1 MNQSKYELRSFEEN
15 LKALEQIVSEM
26 EKPDIELD
34 KAIELYKEGLNLSI
48 YLNNFINNYEGKIR
62 ILEKNFEDGKFT
74 EFDYAQD
81 QVKNSEFTDYTTEK
95 REDSTSISDTTMQN
109 TQTDETIDEGKK
121 IKKNRVRKEKNLDS
135 SDNFLKSEFENT
147 NNDEDKDDGLPF

>member
-81 QVKNSEFTDYTTEK
+81 KIKNSEHVDYATEK
-95 REDSTSISDTTMQN
+95 REDSTLISNINSQN
-109 TQTDETIDEGKK
+109 TQKNETIDEEKK
-121 IKKNRVRKEKNLDS
+121 IKRNRVRKEKKIDS
-135 SDNFLKSEFENT
+135 SDNLLKSEFENT

>member
-15 LKALEQIVSEM
+15 LKALEQIVSEI

>member
-74 EFDYAQD
+74 EFDYSQD
-81 QVKNSEFTDYTTEK
+81 QIKNSEPVDYTTEK
-95 REDSTSISDTTMQN
+95 REDSTLISNINSQN
-109 TQTDETIDEGKK
+109 NQKNETIDEEKK
-121 IKKNRVRKEKNLDS
+121 IKRNRVRKEKKIDS
-135 SDNFLKSEFENT
+135 SDNLLKSEFENT

>member
-74 EFDYAQD
+74 EFDYSQD
-81 QVKNSEFTDYTTEK
+81 QIKNSEPVDYTTEK
-95 REDSTSISDTTMQN
+95 REDSTLISNINSQN
-109 TQTDETIDEGKK
+109 TQKNETIDEEKK
-121 IKKNRVRKEKNLDS
+121 IKRNRVRKEKKIDS
-135 SDNFLKSEFENT
+135 SDNLLKSEFENT

>member
-1 MNQSKYELRSFEEN
+1 MNQSKYESRSFEEN

-74 EFDYAQD
+74 EFDYSQD
-81 QVKNSEFTDYTTEK
+81 QIKNSEPVDYTTEK
-95 REDSTSISDTTMQN
+95 REDSTLISNINSQN
-109 TQTDETIDEGKK
+109 TQKNETIDEEKK
-121 IKKNRVRKEKNLDS
+121 IKRNRVRKEKKIDS
-135 SDNFLKSEFENT
+135 SDNLLKSEFENT

>member
-95 REDSTSISDTTMQN
+95 REDSASISDTTMQN

-121 IKKNRVRKEKNLDS
+121 IKKSRVRKEKNLDS

>member
-48 YLNNFINNYEGKIR
+48 YLNNFINNYERKIL

>member
-95 REDSTSISDTTMQN
+95 REDSASISDTTMQN

>member
-81 QVKNSEFTDYTTEK
+81 QIKNSEPVDYTTEK
-95 REDSTSISDTTMQN
+95 REDSTLISNINSQN
-109 TQTDETIDEGKK
+109 TQKNETIDEEKK
-121 IKKNRVRKEKNLDS
+121 IKRNRVRKEKKIDS
-135 SDNFLKSEFENT
+135 SDNLLKSEFENT